1 MGDLMK
7 MEVSSWTEK
16 YTGPNRTGLFGNGKT
31 LDHFDISSSLLLH
44 VCIYKHRAYV
54 KIRG

>member
-1 MGDLMK
+1 MK
-7 MEVSSWTEK
+7 MEISSWKEK

-31 LDHFDISSSLLLH
+31 LDHFEISSSLLLH
-44 VCIYKHRAYV
+44 VCIYKHRAYM